1 MIKYVDDVL
10 SGKIVAGKKIKQA
23 CQRFKNDL
31 QRSKN
36 DDFPYYYDPAMADK
50 ACKFVQ
56 MLPLTNGG
64 KFHLAEYQ
72 EWIVSELYGWR
83 VKGTGERRYTQG
95 MVSMARKSGKT
106 YLAASLAAIGLMMEN
121 KPAKNRQVLFV
132 SNALKQAKLGY
143 DMLSSSLRQ
152 VQKISRL
159 MRHRVK
165 VQKERITDLPTD
177 SFATAL
183 ASDTNTLDGY
193 AGTTII
199 LDEYAAAKDRK
210 VYDVLKSGQAQ
221 EPNSLLLIISTSG
234 LDLNVPMYAEY
245 KMLSDVLA
253 GKKQADRY
261 FIAIWELDDRKEV
274 TDPNMWIKANP
285 IFEIPTIRQ
294 RMQPKIQDDVDLGI
308 AQDDLV
314 PVLTK
319 NFNMWLQAA
328 DNSYISV
335 DDWDN
340 TEIKKPDIHKRDVYI
355 GCDMSKTN
363 DLTAISWIV
372 PIDGRFYVDSHSF
385 VGTKYGLDRKIK
397 LDGFNYRAGARRGEC
412 SITTLDSGVID
423 TDEVFNYLVNL
434 INKYQWN
441 VKGIC
446 YDAWNF
452 NNILTKC
459 ERELPNIP
467 LLEVRQG
474 TITLNVPTRE
484 FRDNL
489 FEKKIV
495 HNDNQLLRYSMI
507 NARIKEDNNG
517 WQLQKKSRNSN
528 SRIDPAAALMNAYVF
543 ARNYFNEQEQNQNLN
558 DFYSSPE
565 FMQWKVVKM
574 INEFI

>member
-1 MIKYVDDVL
+1 MIRYVDDVL
-10 SGKIVAGKKIKQA
+10 SGKITAGRKIQQA

-31 QRSKN
+31 ERSKSN
-36 DDFPYYYDPAMADK
+36 DFPYYYDEKMAHK
-50 ACKFVQ
+50 ACQFVQ

-64 KFHLAEYQ
+64 KFKLAEYQ

-83 VKGTGERRYTQG
+83 VKETGERRYTQG

-106 YLAASLAAIGLMMEN
+106 YLAASLAAIGLMMEQ

-152 VQKISRL
+152 VQKSSRL
-159 MRHRVK
+159 IRHRIK

-245 KMLSDVLA
+245 QMLSDVLA
-253 GKKQADRY
+253 GKKRADRY
-261 FIAIWELDDRKEV
+261 FIAIWELDNRNEV
-274 TDPNMWIKANP
+274 TKPKNWIKANP
-285 IFEIPTIRQ
+285 IFEIPTIEK
-294 RMQPKIQDDVDLGI
+294 RMASKIKDDVNLGI
-308 AQDDLV
+308 AQDDLI

-335 DDWDN
+335 DDWDK
-340 TEIKKPDIHKRDVYI
+340 TEIEKPNIIGQDVYI
-355 GCDMSKTN
+355 GFDMSKTN
-363 DLTAISWIV
+363 DLTAISWII
-372 PIDGRFYVDSHSF
+372 PIGSRFYVDSHSF
-385 VGTKYGLDRKIK
+385 VGTKYGLDQKIK
-397 LDGFNYRAGARRGEC
+397 RDGFDYRTGEKRKEC

-423 TDEVFNYLVNL
+423 IDDVFDYLRKL
-434 INKYQWN
+434 IEANNWN
-441 VKGIC
+441 VKAIC
-446 YDAWNF
+446 YDPWNF
-452 NNILTKC
+452 NNIIAKC
-459 ERELPNIP
+459 EREFPNIP
-467 LLEVRQG
+467 LIEIRQG
-474 TITLNVPTRE
+474 TLTLNVPTRE

-489 FEKKIV
+489 FQKKIV
-495 HNDNQLLRYSMI
+495 HSDNRLLRYSMI

-528 SRIDPAAALMNAYVF
+528 SRIDPAAALMNAYVI
-543 ARNYFNEQEQNQNLN
+543 ARNYFNEHEQVTNAN
-558 DFYSSPE
+558 DYYTSDKFT
-565 FMQWKVVKM
+565 F
-574 INEFI
+574 

>member
-10 SGKIVAGKKIKQA
+10 SGKIVAGKKIRLA
-23 CQRFKNDL
+23 CERFKRDL
-31 QRSKN
+31 ERSKS
-36 DDFPYYYDPAMADK
+36 DDFPYYYDEKLARK
-50 ACKFVQ
+50 ACRFVQ
-56 MLPLTNGG
+56 KLPLTNGG
-64 KFHLAEYQ
+64 EFHLAEYQ

-83 VKGTGERRYTQG
+83 VKETGERRYTQG

-106 YLAASLAAIGLMMEN
+106 YLAASLAAIGLMMED

-152 VQKISRL
+152 VQKTSRL
-159 MRHRVK
+159 IRHRVK

-274 TDPNMWIKANP
+274 HKPETWVKANP
-285 IFEIPTIRQ
+285 IFEIPAIKQ
-294 RMQPKIQDDVDLGI
+294 RMQPKIQDDVNLGI
-308 AQDDLV
+308 AQDDLI

-335 DDWDN
+335 DDWDK
-340 TEIKKPDIHKRDVYI
+340 TEIDTPDVTGRDVYI
-355 GCDMSKTN
+355 GFDMSKTN
-363 DLTAISWIV
+363 DLTAVSWVI

-385 VGTKYGLDRKIK
+385 VGTKYGLDKKIK
-397 LDGFNYRAGARRGEC
+397 LDGFNYRAGEKRGEC

-423 TDEVFNYLVNL
+423 TDDVFTYVKKL
-434 INKYQWN
+434 IAKNQWN
-441 VKGIC
+441 VKAIC
-446 YDAWNF
+446 YDGYNF
-452 NNILTKC
+452 NSVLAKF
-459 ERELPNIP
+459 ERELPNLP
-467 LLEVRQG
+467 LVEVRQG
-474 TITLNVPTRE
+474 AITLNVPTRE

-489 FEKKIV
+489 FQKKIV
-495 HNDNQLLRYSMI
+495 HDDNRLLRYSMI

-528 SRIDPAAALMNAYVF
+528 NRIAPAAALLNAYVF
-543 ARNYFNEQEQNQNLN
+543 ARTYYDNQEKSKTLN

-565 FMQWKVVKM
+565 FTQ
-574 INEFI
+574 

>member
-10 SGKIVAGKKIKQA
+10 SGKIVAGKKIRLA
-23 CQRFKNDL
+23 CERYKRDL
-31 QRSKN
+31 ERSKS
-36 DDFPYYYDPAMADK
+36 DDFPFYYDEKMAHK
-50 ACKFVQ
+50 ACQFVQ

-152 VQKISRL
+152 VQKTSRL
-159 MRHRVK
+159 VRRRVK

-261 FIAIWELDDRKEV
+261 FIAIWELDDRKEANKPK
-274 TDPNMWIKANP
+274 TWIKANP
-285 IFEIPTIRQ
+285 IFEIPAIKK

-308 AQDDLV
+308 AQDDLI

-328 DNSYISV
+328 DDSYISV
-335 DDWDN
+335 DDWDK
-340 TEIKKPDIHKRDVYI
+340 TEIDTPDTTGRDVYI
-355 GCDMSKTN
+355 GFDMSKTN

-372 PIDGRFYVDSHSF
+372 PIDGRFYVDSHSWI
-385 VGTKYGLDRKIK
+385 GTKYGLDRKIK
-397 LDGFNYRAGARRGEC
+397 LDGFNYRAGEKRGEC
-412 SITTLDSGVID
+412 SITTLASGVID
-423 TDEVFNYLVNL
+423 VDDVFTYLQKIIQQNR
-434 INKYQWN
+434 WN
-441 VKGIC
+441 VKAIC
-446 YDAWNF
+446 YDPWNF
-452 NNILTKC
+452 NNILAKC
-459 ERELPNIP
+459 ERKLPDIP
-467 LLEVRQG
+467 LIEVRQG

-489 FEKKIV
+489 FQKKII
-495 HNDNQLLRYSMI
+495 HDNNQLLRYSMI

-543 ARNYFNEQEQNQNLN
+543 ARTYFTDQEKSKTLN

-565 FMQWKVVKM
+565 FLQ
-574 INEFI
+574 

>member
-1 MIKYVDDVL
+1 MIRYVDDVL
-10 SGKIVAGKKIKQA
+10 SGKITAGRKIQQA

-31 QRSKN
+31 ERSKSN
-36 DDFPYYYDPAMADK
+36 DFPYYYDEKMAHK
-50 ACKFVQ
+50 ACQFVQ

-64 KFHLAEYQ
+64 KFKLAEYQ

-83 VKGTGERRYTQG
+83 VKETGERRYTQG

-106 YLAASLAAIGLMMEN
+106 YLAASLAAIGLMMEQ

-152 VQKISRL
+152 VQKSSRL
-159 MRHRVK
+159 IRHRIK

-245 KMLSDVLA
+245 QMLSDVLA

-261 FIAIWELDDRKEV
+261 FIAIWELDNRNEV
-274 TDPNMWIKANP
+274 TKPKNWIKANP
-285 IFEIPTIRQ
+285 IFEIPTIEK
-294 RMQPKIQDDVDLGI
+294 RMAPKIKDDVNLGI
-308 AQDDLV
+308 AQDDLI

-335 DDWDN
+335 DDWDK
-340 TEIKKPDIHKRDVYI
+340 TEIEKPNIIGQDVYI
-355 GCDMSKTN
+355 GFDMSKTN
-363 DLTAISWIV
+363 DLTAISWII
-372 PIDGRFYVDSHSF
+372 PIGGRFYVDSHSF
-385 VGTKYGLDRKIK
+385 VGTKYGLDQKIK
-397 LDGFNYRAGARRGEC
+397 RDGFNYRAGEKRKEC
-412 SITTLDSGVID
+412 SITTLESGVID
-423 TDEVFNYLVNL
+423 IDDVFSYLRDL
-434 INKYQWN
+434 ITTNQWN
-441 VKGIC
+441 VKAIC
-446 YDAWNF
+446 YDPWNF
-452 NNILTKC
+452 NNIIAKC
-459 ERELPNIP
+459 EREFPNIP
-467 LLEVRQG
+467 LIEIRQG
-474 TITLNVPTRE
+474 TMTLNVPTRE

-489 FEKKIV
+489 FQKKII
-495 HNDNQLLRYSMI
+495 HSDNRLLRYSMI

-517 WQLQKKSRNSN
+517 WQLQKRSRNSN
-528 SRIDPAAALMNAYVF
+528 SRIDPAAALMNAYVI
-543 ARNYFNEQEQNQNLN
+543 ARKYFSEHEQVTNAN
-558 DFYSSPE
+558 DYYTSDKFT
-565 FMQWKVVKM
+565 F
-574 INEFI
+574 

>member
-10 SGKIVAGKKIKQA
+10 SGKIVAGKKIRLA
-23 CQRFKNDL
+23 CERYKHDL
-31 QRSKN
+31 ERSKS
-36 DDFPYYYDPAMADK
+36 DDFPYYYDEKMARK
-50 ACKFVQ
+50 ACQFVQ
-56 MLPLTNGG
+56 MLPLTDGG

-83 VKGTGERRYTQG
+83 VKETGERRYTQG

-152 VQKISRL
+152 VQKTSRL
-159 MRHRVK
+159 VRHRVK

-234 LDLNVPMYAEY
+234 LDLNVPMYTEY

-261 FIAIWELDDRKEV
+261 FIAIWELDDQKEV
-274 TDPNMWIKANP
+274 NDPKMWIKANP
-285 IFEIPTIRQ
+285 IFEIPAIKK
-294 RMQPKIQDDVDLGI
+294 RMQPKIQDDVNLGI
-308 AQDDLV
+308 AQDDLI

-319 NFNMWLQAA
+319 SLNMWIQAA
-328 DNSYISV
+328 DNSYISI
-335 DDWDN
+335 DDWDK
-340 TEIKKPDIHKRDVYI
+340 TEIETPDVKGRDVYL
-355 GCDMSKTN
+355 GFDMSRTN
-363 DLTAISWIV
+363 DLTAVSWII

-385 VGTKYGLDRKIK
+385 VGTKYGLDKKIK
-397 LDGFNYRAGARRGEC
+397 LDGFNYRAGEKRGEC
-412 SITTLDSGVID
+412 SITTLESGVID
-423 TDEVFNYLVNL
+423 TDDVFDYLQK
-434 INKYQWN
+434 IIHQNKWN
-441 VKGIC
+441 VKMIC
-446 YDAWNF
+446 YDPWNF
-452 NNILTKC
+452 NNILAKC
-459 ERELPNIP
+459 ERELPDIP
-467 LLEVRQG
+467 LIEVRQG
-474 TITLNVPTRE
+474 TLTLNVPTRE

-489 FEKKIV
+489 FQKKII

-543 ARNYFNEQEQNQNLN
+543 ARTYFTDQEKSKTLN

-565 FMQWKVVKM
+565 FLQ
-574 INEFI
+574 

>member
-1 MIKYVDDVL
+1 MIKYVNDVL
-10 SGKIVAGKKIKQA
+10 SGKIVAGKKIRLA
-23 CQRFKNDL
+23 CERYKRDL
-31 QRSKN
+31 ERSKS
-36 DDFPYYYDPAMADK
+36 DDFPFYYDEKMARK
-50 ACKFVQ
+50 ACRFVQ
-56 MLPLTNGG
+56 MLPLTDGG

-83 VKGTGERRYTQG
+83 VKETGERRYTQG

-152 VQKISRL
+152 VQKTSRL
-159 MRHRVK
+159 VRHRVK

-234 LDLNVPMYAEY
+234 LDLNAPMYTEY

-261 FIAIWELDDRKEV
+261 FIAIWELDDRKEANKPK
-274 TDPNMWIKANP
+274 TWIKANP
-285 IFEIPTIRQ
+285 IFEIPAIKK
-294 RMQPKIQDDVDLGI
+294 RMQPKIQDDVNLGI
-308 AQDDLV
+308 AQDDLI

-328 DNSYISV
+328 DNSYISM
-335 DDWDN
+335 DDWDKA
-340 TEIKKPDIHKRDVYI
+340 EIDTPDTTGRDVYI
-355 GCDMSKTN
+355 GFDMSKTN

-372 PIDGRFYVDSHSF
+372 PIDGRFYVDSHSW

-397 LDGFNYRAGARRGEC
+397 LDGFNYPAGEKRGEC
-412 SITTLDSGVID
+412 SITTLASGVID
-423 TDEVFNYLVNL
+423 IDDVFAYLQKIIQQN
-434 INKYQWN
+434 QWN
-441 VKGIC
+441 VKAIC
-446 YDAWNF
+446 YDPWNF
-452 NNILTKC
+452 NNILAKC
-459 ERELPNIP
+459 ERELPDIP
-467 LLEVRQG
+467 LIEVRQG
-474 TITLNVPTRE
+474 TLTLNVPTRE

-489 FEKKIV
+489 FQKKII

-543 ARNYFNEQEQNQNLN
+543 ARTYFTDQEKSRTLN

-565 FMQWKVVKM
+565 FLQWKVVRL

>member
-10 SGKIVAGKKIKQA
+10 SGKIVAGKKIHLA
-23 CQRFKNDL
+23 CERYKRDL
-31 QRSKN
+31 ERSKS
-36 DDFPYYYDPAMADK
+36 DDFPYYYDEKMARK
-50 ACKFVQ
+50 ACQFVQ
-56 MLPLTNGG
+56 MLPLTDGG

-83 VKGTGERRYTQG
+83 VKETGERRYTQG

-106 YLAASLAAIGLMMEN
+106 YLAASLAAIGLLMEN
-121 KPAKNRQVLFV
+121 EPAKNRQVLFV

-152 VQKISRL
+152 VQKTSRL
-159 MRHRVK
+159 IRHRVK

-234 LDLNVPMYAEY
+234 LDLNVPMYSEY

-261 FIAIWELDDRKEV
+261 FIAIWELDDREEANKPE
-274 TDPNMWIKANP
+274 TWIKANP
-285 IFEIPTIRQ
+285 IFEIPSIKK
-294 RMQPKIQDDVDLGI
+294 RMQPKIKDDVDLGI

-335 DDWDN
+335 DDWDK
-340 TEIKKPDIHKRDVYI
+340 TEIETPDVTGRDVYL
-355 GCDMSKTN
+355 GFDMSKTN
-363 DLTAISWIV
+363 DLTAVSWII

-385 VGTKYGLDRKIK
+385 VGTKYGLDKKIK
-397 LDGFNYRAGARRGEC
+397 LDGFNYRAGEKRGEC

-423 TDEVFNYLVNL
+423 TDEVFNYVKDL
-434 INKYQWN
+434 ITKNNWN
-441 VKGIC
+441 VKAVC
-446 YDAWNF
+446 YDGYNF
-452 NNILTKC
+452 NSVLTKF
-459 ERELPNIP
+459 ERELPSIP
-467 LLEVRQG
+467 MREVRQG

-489 FEKKIV
+489 FQKKIT
-495 HNDNQLLRYSMI
+495 HNGNRLLRYSMI

-528 SRIDPAAALMNAYVF
+528 NRIDPAAALMNAYVF
-543 ARNYFNEQEQNQNLN
+543 ARSYFDDQEKSKTLN

-565 FMQWKVVKM
+565 FLQ
-574 INEFI
+574 

>member
-10 SGKIVAGKKIKQA
+10 SGKIIAGKKIRLA
-23 CQRFKNDL
+23 CERFKRDL
-31 QRSKN
+31 ERSKS
-36 DDFPYYYDPAMADK
+36 DDFPYYYDEKQARK
-50 ACKFVQ
+50 ACQFVQ
-56 MLPLTNGG
+56 KLPLTNGG

-83 VKGTGERRYTQG
+83 VKETGERRYTQG

-106 YLAASLAAIGLMMEN
+106 YLAASLAAVGLMLED

-152 VQKISRL
+152 VQRSSRF
-159 MRHRVK
+159 MRERVK

-234 LDLNVPMYAEY
+234 LDLNVPMYSEY

-261 FIAIWELDDRKEV
+261 FIAIWELDDREEV
-274 TDPNMWIKANP
+274 HKPETWIKANP
-285 IFEIPTIRQ
+285 IFEIPAIKK
-294 RMQPKIQDDVDLGI
+294 RMQPKIQDDVNLGI
-308 AQDDLV
+308 AQDDLI

-319 NFNMWLQAA
+319 NFNMWLQAGDDA
-328 DNSYISV
+328 YISI
-335 DDWDN
+335 DDWDK
-340 TEIKKPDIHKRDVYI
+340 TEIETPDVTGRDVYL
-355 GCDMSKTN
+355 GFDMSRTN
-363 DLTAISWIV
+363 DLTAVSWII

-385 VGTKYGLDRKIK
+385 VGTKYGLDKKIK
-397 LDGFNYRAGARRGEC
+397 LDGFNYRAGEKRGEC

-423 TDEVFNYLVNL
+423 TDEVFNYVKDL
-434 INKYQWN
+434 ITKNNWN
-441 VKGIC
+441 VKAVC
-446 YDAWNF
+446 YDGYNF
-452 NNILTKC
+452 NSVLTKF
-459 ERELPNIP
+459 ERELPSIP
-467 LLEVRQG
+467 MREVRQG

-489 FEKKIV
+489 FQKKIV
-495 HNDNQLLRYSMI
+495 HNGNRLLRYSMI

-528 SRIDPAAALMNAYVF
+528 NRIDPAAALMNAYVY
-543 ARNYFNEQEQNQNLN
+543 ARDYFDDQEKSKALN

-565 FMQWKVVKM
+565 FMQ
-574 INEFI
+574 

>member
-10 SGKIVAGKKIKQA
+10 SGEIIAGKKIRLA
-23 CQRFKNDL
+23 CERYKHDL
-31 QRSKN
+31 ERSKS
-36 DDFPYYYDPAMADK
+36 DDFPYYYDEKAARK
-50 ACKFVQ
+50 ACQFVQ
-56 MLPLTNGG
+56 TLPLTNGG

-106 YLAASLAAIGLMMEN
+106 YLAASLAAIGLLMEN

-152 VQKISRL
+152 VQKTSRII
-159 MRHRVK
+159 RHRVK

-234 LDLNVPMYAEY
+234 LDLNVPMYSEY

-253 GKKQADRY
+253 GKKRADRY

-274 TDPNMWIKANP
+274 TKPKTWVKANP
-285 IFEIPTIRQ
+285 IFEIPAIKK
-294 RMQPKIQDDVDLGI
+294 RMQPKIQDDVNLGI
-308 AQDDLV
+308 AQDDLI

-328 DNSYISV
+328 DDSYISV
-335 DDWDN
+335 DDWDKA
-340 TEIKKPDIHKRDVYI
+340 EIETPDIKGRDVYI
-355 GCDMSKTN
+355 GFDMSKTN
-363 DLTAISWIV
+363 DLTAVSWIV
-372 PIDGRFYVDSHSF
+372 PIDGRFYVDSHSW

-397 LDGFNYRAGARRGEC
+397 LDGFNYRAGEKRGEC
-412 SITTLDSGVID
+412 SITTLASGVID
-423 TDEVFNYLVNL
+423 TDDVFTYLQRTIQQN
-434 INKYQWN
+434 QWN
-441 VKGIC
+441 VKAIC
-446 YDAWNF
+446 YDPWNF
-452 NNILTKC
+452 NNILAKC
-459 ERELPNIP
+459 EKELPDIP
-467 LLEVRQG
+467 LIEVRQG
-474 TITLNVPTRE
+474 ALTLNVPTRE

-489 FEKKIV
+489 FQKKIV

-543 ARNYFNEQEQNQNLN
+543 ARTYFDDQEKNKTLN

-565 FMQWKVVKM
+565 FMQ
-574 INEFI
+574 

>member
-10 SGKIVAGKKIKQA
+10 SGKIIAGKKIHLA
-23 CQRFKNDL
+23 CERYKRDL
-31 QRSKN
+31 ERSKS
-36 DDFPYYYDPAMADK
+36 DDFPYYYDEKMARK
-50 ACKFVQ
+50 ACQFVQ

-152 VQKISRL
+152 VQKTSRL
-159 MRHRVK
+159 IRHRIK
-165 VQKERITDLPTD
+165 VQKERITDLPSD

-245 KMLSDVLA
+245 QMLSDVLA

-274 TDPNMWIKANP
+274 NKSKTWIKANP
-285 IFEIPTIRQ
+285 IFEIPSIRK
-294 RMQPKIQDDVDLGI
+294 RMQPKIQDDVNLGI

-328 DNSYISV
+328 DDSYISV
-335 DDWDN
+335 DDWDRAL
-340 TEIKKPDIHKRDVYI
+340 IDAPDTTGKDVYV
-355 GCDMSKTN
+355 GFDMSKTN
-363 DLTAISWIV
+363 DLTAISWVI

-397 LDGFNYRAGARRGEC
+397 LDGFNYRVGEQRGEC

-423 TDEVFNYLVNL
+423 TDDVFNYLVKL
-434 INKYQWN
+434 INDHQWN
-441 VKGIC
+441 VKMIC
-446 YDAWNF
+446 YDPYNF
-452 NNILTKC
+452 AGVLAKC
-459 ERELPNIP
+459 ERLLPDIP
-467 LLEVRQG
+467 LVAVRQG
-474 TITLNVPTRE
+474 AITLNVPTRE

-489 FEKKIV
+489 FQKNIV
-495 HNDNQLLRYSMI
+495 HGDNRLLRYSMI

-517 WQLQKKSRNSN
+517 WQLQKKDRNSN
-528 SRIDPAAALMNAYVF
+528 NRIDPAAALMNAYVY
-543 ARNYFNEQEQNQNLN
+543 ARKYYEEQEQNKNLN
-558 DFYSSPE
+558 DYYSSPA
-565 FMQWKVVKM
+565 FLQ
-574 INEFI
+574 

>member
-1 MIKYVDDVL
+1 MIRYVEDVL
-10 SGKIVAGKKIKQA
+10 TGKIVVGRKIKLA
-23 CQRFKNDL
+23 CQRFKSDL
-31 QRSKN
+31 KRSKN
-36 DDFPYYYDPAMADK
+36 DEDFPYYYDENMARK

-64 KFHLAEYQ
+64 KFRLAEYQ

-83 VKGTGERRYTQG
+83 VKETGERRYTQG

-152 VQKISRL
+152 VQKSSRL
-159 MRHRVK
+159 IRHRIK

-234 LDLNVPMYAEY
+234 LDLNAPMYAEY
-245 KMLSDVLA
+245 QMLSDVLA

-274 TDPNMWIKANP
+274 TKPKTWIKANP
-285 IFEIPTIRQ
+285 IFEIPSIKQ
-294 RMQPKIQDDVDLGI
+294 RMAPKIKDDVNLGI
-308 AQDDLV
+308 AQDDLI

-328 DNSYISV
+328 ENSYISV
-335 DDWDN
+335 DDWDKAEIQKPN
-340 TEIKKPDIHKRDVYI
+340 TAGCDVYI
-355 GCDMSKTN
+355 GFDMSKTN
-363 DLTAISWIV
+363 DLTAISWII

-385 VGTKYGLDRKIK
+385 VGTKYGLDQKIK
-397 LDGFNYRAGARRGEC
+397 RDGFDYRIGEKRKEC

-423 TDEVFNYLVNL
+423 IDAVFDYLQNL
-434 INKYQWN
+434 INVNQWN
-441 VKGIC
+441 VKAIC
-446 YDAWNF
+446 YDPWNF
-452 NNILTKC
+452 NNIIAKC
-459 ERELPNIP
+459 ERDFPQIP
-467 LLEVRQG
+467 LIEIRQG
-474 TITLNVPTRE
+474 TLTLNVPTRE

-489 FEKKIV
+489 FQRKII
-495 HNDNQLLRYSMI
+495 HSDNRLLRYSMI

-528 SRIDPAAALMNAYVF
+528 SRIDPAAALMNAYVI
-543 ARNYFNEQEQNQNLN
+543 ARKYFSEHEQVTNAN
-558 DFYSSPE
+558 DYYTSDQFT
-565 FMQWKVVKM
+565 F
-574 INEFI
+574 

>member
-10 SGKIVAGKKIKQA
+10 SGKIIAGKKIRLA
-23 CQRFKNDL
+23 CERFKRDL
-31 QRSKN
+31 ERSKS
-36 DDFPYYYDPAMADK
+36 DDFPYYYDEKQARK
-50 ACKFVQ
+50 ACQFVQ
-56 MLPLTNGG
+56 KLPLTNGG

-106 YLAASLAAIGLMMEN
+106 YLAASLAAVGLMLED

-152 VQKISRL
+152 VQRSSRF
-159 MRHRVK
+159 MRERVK

-234 LDLNVPMYAEY
+234 LDLNVPMYSEY

-261 FIAIWELDDRKEV
+261 FIAIWELDDREEV
-274 TDPNMWIKANP
+274 HKPETWIKANP
-285 IFEIPTIRQ
+285 IFEIPAIKK
-294 RMQPKIQDDVDLGI
+294 RMQPKIQDDVNLGI
-308 AQDDLV
+308 AQDDLI

-319 NFNMWLQAA
+319 SLNMWLQAGDDA
-328 DNSYISV
+328 YISI
-335 DDWDN
+335 DDWDKA
-340 TEIKKPDIHKRDVYI
+340 EIETPDVKGRDVYL
-355 GCDMSKTN
+355 GFDMSKTN
-363 DLTAISWIV
+363 DLTAVSWII

-385 VGTKYGLDRKIK
+385 VGTKYGLDKKIK
-397 LDGFNYRAGARRGEC
+397 LDGFNYRAGEKRGEC

-423 TDEVFNYLVNL
+423 TDEVFNYVKDL
-434 INKYQWN
+434 ITKNNWN
-441 VKGIC
+441 VKAVC
-446 YDAWNF
+446 YDGYNF
-452 NNILTKC
+452 NSVLTKF
-459 ERELPNIP
+459 ERELPSIP
-467 LLEVRQG
+467 MREVRQG

-489 FEKKIV
+489 FQKKIV
-495 HNDNQLLRYSMI
+495 HNGNRLLRYSMI

-528 SRIDPAAALMNAYVF
+528 NRIDPAAALMNAYVY
-543 ARNYFNEQEQNQNLN
+543 ARDYFDDQENSKILN

-565 FMQWKVVKM
+565 FMQ
-574 INEFI
+574 

>member
-565 FMQWKVVKM
+565 FMQ
-574 INEFI
+574 

>member
-10 SGKIVAGKKIKQA
+10 SGKIVAGKKIHLA
-23 CQRFKNDL
+23 CERYKRDL
-31 QRSKN
+31 ERSKS
-36 DDFPYYYDPAMADK
+36 DDFPYYYDEKMARK
-50 ACKFVQ
+50 ACQFVQ

-152 VQKISRL
+152 VQKTSRL
-159 MRHRVK
+159 IRHRIK
-165 VQKERITDLPTD
+165 VQKERITDLPSD

-245 KMLSDVLA
+245 QMLSDVLA

-274 TDPNMWIKANP
+274 NKPKNWIKANP
-285 IFEIPTIRQ
+285 IFEIPSIRK
-294 RMQPKIQDDVDLGI
+294 RMQPKIQDDVNLGI

-328 DNSYISV
+328 DDSYISV
-335 DDWDN
+335 DDWDR
-340 TEIKKPDIHKRDVYI
+340 TLIDAPDTNGKDVYV
-355 GCDMSKTN
+355 GFDMSKTN
-363 DLTAISWIV
+363 DLTAISWVI

-397 LDGFNYRAGARRGEC
+397 LDGFNYRVGEQRGEC

-423 TDEVFNYLVNL
+423 TDDVFNYLVKL
-434 INKYQWN
+434 INDHQWN
-441 VKGIC
+441 VKMIC
-446 YDAWNF
+446 YDPYNF
-452 NNILTKC
+452 AGVLAKC
-459 ERELPNIP
+459 ERLLPDIP
-467 LLEVRQG
+467 LVAVRQG
-474 TITLNVPTRE
+474 AITLNVPTRE

-489 FEKKIV
+489 FQKNIV
-495 HNDNQLLRYSMI
+495 HGDNRLLRYSMI

-517 WQLQKKSRNSN
+517 WQLQKKDRNSN
-528 SRIDPAAALMNAYVF
+528 NRIDPAAALMNAYVY
-543 ARNYFNEQEQNQNLN
+543 ARKYYEEQEQNKNLN
-558 DFYSSPE
+558 DYYSSPA
-565 FMQWKVVKM
+565 FLQ
-574 INEFI
+574 

>member
-1 MIKYVDDVL
+1 MIRYVDDVL
-10 SGKIVAGKKIKQA
+10 SGKITAGRKIQQA

-31 QRSKN
+31 ERSESN
-36 DDFPYYYDPAMADK
+36 DFPYYYDEKMAHK
-50 ACKFVQ
+50 ACQFVQ

-64 KFHLAEYQ
+64 KFKLAEYQ

-83 VKGTGERRYTQG
+83 VKETGERRYTQG

-106 YLAASLAAIGLMMEN
+106 YLAASLAAIGLMMEQ

-152 VQKISRL
+152 VQKSSRL
-159 MRHRVK
+159 IRHRLK

-245 KMLSDVLA
+245 QMLSDVLA

-261 FIAIWELDDRKEV
+261 FIAIWELDNRNEV
-274 TDPNMWIKANP
+274 TKPKNWIKANP
-285 IFEIPTIRQ
+285 IFEIPTIEK
-294 RMQPKIQDDVDLGI
+294 RMAPKIKDDVNLGI
-308 AQDDLV
+308 AQDDLI

-335 DDWDN
+335 DDWDK
-340 TEIKKPDIHKRDVYI
+340 TEIEKPNIIGQDVYI
-355 GCDMSKTN
+355 GFDMSKTN
-363 DLTAISWIV
+363 DLTAISWII
-372 PIDGRFYVDSHSF
+372 PIGSRFYVDSHSF
-385 VGTKYGLDRKIK
+385 VGTKYGLDQKIK
-397 LDGFNYRAGARRGEC
+397 RDGFDYRTGEKRKEC
-412 SITTLDSGVID
+412 SITILDSGVID
-423 TDEVFNYLVNL
+423 IDDVFDYLRKL
-434 INKYQWN
+434 IEANNWN
-441 VKGIC
+441 VKAIC
-446 YDAWNF
+446 YDPWNF
-452 NNILTKC
+452 NNIIAKC
-459 ERELPNIP
+459 EREFPNIP
-467 LLEVRQG
+467 LIEIRQG
-474 TITLNVPTRE
+474 TLTLNVPTRE

-489 FEKKIV
+489 FQKKIV
-495 HNDNQLLRYSMI
+495 HSDNRLLRYSMI

-528 SRIDPAAALMNAYVF
+528 SRIDPAAALMNAYVI
-543 ARNYFNEQEQNQNLN
+543 ARNYFNEHEQVTNAN
-558 DFYSSPE
+558 DYYTSDKFT
-565 FMQWKVVKM
+565 F
-574 INEFI
+574 

>member
-10 SGKIVAGKKIKQA
+10 SGKIIAGNKIKLA
-23 CQRFKNDL
+23 CRRFKRDL
-31 QRSKN
+31 ARSKT
-36 DDFPYYYDPAMADK
+36 DSFPYYYDEKMAAK
-50 ACKFVQ
+50 ACQFVQ

-83 VKGTGERRYTQG
+83 VKGSGERRYTQG

-106 YLAASLAAIGLMMEN
+106 YLAASLAAISLLMEN

-143 DMLSSSLRQ
+143 DMLSSGLRQ
-152 VQKISRL
+152 VQKHSRF
-159 MRHRVK
+159 MRQRVR
-165 VQKERITDLPTD
+165 VQKQKITDIPTD

-183 ASDTNTLDGY
+183 ASDTSTLDGY

-234 LDLNVPMYAEY
+234 LDLNAPMYKEY
-245 KMLSDVLA
+245 QMLSDVLA

-274 TDPNMWIKANP
+274 NNPDLWIKANP
-285 IFEIPTIRQ
+285 IFEIPAIHE
-294 RMQPKIQDDVDLGI
+294 RMSAKIKDDVDLGI

-319 NFNMWLQAA
+319 NFNMWIQAA
-328 DNSYISV
+328 DNSYIGV
-335 DDWDN
+335 DDWDR
-340 TEIKKPDIHKRDVYI
+340 TLIKEPDTTGKDVYI
-355 GCDMSKTN
+355 GFDMSKTN
-363 DLTAISWIV
+363 DLTAISWVI

-397 LDGFNYRAGARRGEC
+397 LDGFNYRVGEKRGEC

-423 TDEVFNYLVNL
+423 TDSVFNFLVSL
-434 INKYQWN
+434 IDRQRWN
-441 VKGIC
+441 VKAIC
-446 YDAWNF
+446 YDPWNF
-452 NNILTKC
+452 ANVLTKC

-467 LLEVRQG
+467 LIEVRQG
-474 TITLNVPTRE
+474 TLTLNTPTRE

-489 FEKKIV
+489 FQKKVV
-495 HNDNQLLRYSMI
+495 HGDNRLLRYSMI

-528 SRIDPAAALMNAYVF
+528 SRIDPAAALMNAYVL
-543 ARNYFNEQEQNQNLN
+543 ARKYYDEQEQNQTLN

-565 FMQWKVVKM
+565 FLT
-574 INEFI
+574 

>member
-10 SGKIVAGKKIKQA
+10 SGKVIAGKKIHLA
-23 CQRFKNDL
+23 CERYKRDL
-31 QRSKN
+31 ERSKS
-36 DDFPYYYDPAMADK
+36 DDFPYYYDEKMAKK
-50 ACKFVQ
+50 ACQFVQ

-83 VKGTGERRYTQG
+83 VKDSGERRYTQG

-106 YLAASLAAIGLMMEN
+106 YLAASLAAIGLLMEN
-121 KPAKNRQVLFV
+121 EPAKNRQVLFV

-152 VQKISRL
+152 VQKTSRL
-159 MRHRVK
+159 IRHRVK

-183 ASDTNTLDGY
+183 ASDTSTLDGY

-234 LDLNVPMYAEY
+234 LDLNVPMYSEY

-261 FIAIWELDDRKEV
+261 FIAIWELDDREEV
-274 TDPNMWIKANP
+274 HKPETWIKANP
-285 IFEIPTIRQ
+285 IFEIPAIKK
-294 RMQPKIQDDVDLGI
+294 RMQPKIQDDVNLGI
-308 AQDDLV
+308 AQDDLI

-319 NFNMWLQAA
+319 SLNMWLQAA
-328 DNSYISV
+328 DDSYISV
-335 DDWDN
+335 DDWDK
-340 TEIKKPDIHKRDVYI
+340 TEIDTPDTTGRDVYI
-355 GCDMSKTN
+355 GFDMSKTN
-363 DLTAISWIV
+363 DLTAISWLV
-372 PIDGRFYVDSHSF
+372 PIDGCFYVDSHSF
-385 VGTKYGLDRKIK
+385 VGTKYGLDKKIK
-397 LDGFNYRAGARRGEC
+397 LDGFNYRIGEKRGEC

-434 INKYQWN
+434 IDKHRFN
-441 VKGIC
+441 VKAIC
-446 YDAWNF
+446 YDPWNF
-452 NNILTKC
+452 NSILTRC
-459 ERELPNIP
+459 ERELPNVPMI
-467 LLEVRQG
+467 EVRQG
-474 TITLNVPTRE
+474 TLTLNTPTRE

-489 FEKKIV
+489 FKKKII
-495 HNDNQLLRYSMI
+495 HGDNQLLRYSMI

-517 WQLQKKSRNSN
+517 WQLQKHSRNSN
-528 SRIDPAAALMNAYVF
+528 NRIDPAAALMNAYVIG
-543 ARNYFNEQEQNQNLN
+543 RKYFEEQETNKTLN
-558 DFYSSPE
+558 DYYSSPD
-565 FMQWKVVKM
+565 FL
-574 INEFI
+574 N

>member
-10 SGKIVAGKKIKQA
+10 SGKIVAGKKIRLACERYKQ
-23 CQRFKNDL
+23 DL
-31 QRSKN
+31 ERSKS
-36 DDFPYYYDPAMADK
+36 DDFPYYYDEKMARK
-50 ACKFVQ
+50 ACQFVQ
-56 MLPLTNGG
+56 ILPLTNGS

-106 YLAASLAAIGLMMEN
+106 YLAASLAAIGLLMES

-152 VQKISRL
+152 VQKTSRL
-159 MRHRVK
+159 IRHRVK
-165 VQKERITDLPTD
+165 VQKERITDLLTD

-234 LDLNVPMYAEY
+234 LDLNVPMYSEY

-274 TDPNMWIKANP
+274 TKPETWVKANP
-285 IFEIPTIRQ
+285 IFEIPAIKK
-294 RMQPKIQDDVDLGI
+294 RMQPKIQDDVNLGI
-308 AQDDLV
+308 AQDDLI

-335 DDWDN
+335 DDWDR
-340 TEIKKPDIHKRDVYI
+340 TEIDTPDVKGRDVYI
-355 GCDMSKTN
+355 GFDMSKTN

-372 PIDGRFYVDSHSF
+372 PIDGRFYVDSHSW

-397 LDGFNYRAGARRGEC
+397 LDGFNYRAGEKRGEC
-412 SITTLDSGVID
+412 SITTLASGVID
-423 TDEVFNYLVNL
+423 TDNVFTYLQRTIQQN
-434 INKYQWN
+434 QWN
-441 VKGIC
+441 VKAIC
-446 YDAWNF
+446 YDPWNF
-452 NNILTKC
+452 NNILAKC
-459 ERELPNIP
+459 EKELPDIP
-467 LLEVRQG
+467 LIEVRQG
-474 TITLNVPTRE
+474 ALTLNVPTRE

-489 FEKKIV
+489 FQKKIV

-543 ARNYFNEQEQNQNLN
+543 ARTYFNDQEKSKVLN

-565 FMQWKVVKM
+565 FLQ
-574 INEFI
+574 

>member
-1 MIKYVDDVL
+1 MIRYVEEVL
-10 SGKIVAGKKIKQA
+10 SGKITAGRKIQQA

-31 QRSKN
+31 ERSKS
-36 DDFPYYYDPAMADK
+36 DDSFPYYYDEKMAHK
-50 ACKFVQ
+50 ACQFVQ

-64 KFHLAEYQ
+64 KFHLAKYQ

-83 VKGTGERRYTQG
+83 VRGTGERRYTQG

-152 VQKISRL
+152 VQKTSWLI
-159 MRHRVK
+159 RHRIK

-245 KMLSDVLA
+245 QMLSDVLA

-261 FIAIWELDDRKEV
+261 FIAIWELDNRNEV
-274 TDPNMWIKANP
+274 TKPKNWIKANP
-285 IFEIPTIRQ
+285 IFEIPAIKQ
-294 RMQPKIQDDVDLGI
+294 RMAPKIKDDVNLGI
-308 AQDDLV
+308 AQDDLI

-335 DDWDN
+335 DDWDKA
-340 TEIKKPDIHKRDVYI
+340 EIEKPDIRGRDVYI
-355 GCDMSKTN
+355 GFDMSKTN
-363 DLTAISWIV
+363 DLTAISWII
-372 PIDGRFYVDSHSF
+372 PIGSRFYVDSHSF
-385 VGTKYGLDRKIK
+385 VGTKYGLDQKIK
-397 LDGFNYRAGARRGEC
+397 RDGFDYRTGEKRKEC

-423 TDEVFNYLVNL
+423 IDDVFSYLWDL
-434 INKYQWN
+434 ITTNQWN
-441 VKGIC
+441 VKAIC
-446 YDAWNF
+446 YDPWNF
-452 NNILTKC
+452 NNIIAKC
-459 ERELPNIP
+459 EREFPNIP
-467 LLEVRQG
+467 LIEIRQG
-474 TITLNVPTRE
+474 TLTLNVPTRE

-489 FEKKIV
+489 FQKKII
-495 HNDNQLLRYSMI
+495 HSDNRLLRYSMI

-517 WQLQKKSRNSN
+517 WQLQKRSRNSN
-528 SRIDPAAALMNAYVF
+528 SRIDPAAALMNAYVIARKYF
-543 ARNYFNEQEQNQNLN
+543 ADHEQVTNAN
-558 DFYSSPE
+558 DYYTSDQFT
-565 FMQWKVVKM
+565 F
-574 INEFI
+574 

>member
-1 MIKYVDDVL
+1 MIPYVDDVL
-10 SGKIVAGKKIKQA
+10 NGKIVAGKKIRQA
-23 CQRFKNDL
+23 CERYKRDL
-31 QRSKN
+31 ERSKS
-36 DDFPYYYDPAMADK
+36 DDFPFYYDEKMARK
-50 ACKFVQ
+50 ACQFVE
-56 MLPLTNGG
+56 MLPLTDGG

-83 VKGTGERRYTQG
+83 VKETGERRYTQG

-152 VQKISRL
+152 VQKTSRL
-159 MRHRVK
+159 VRHRVK

-234 LDLNVPMYAEY
+234 LDLNVPMYTEY

-274 TDPNMWIKANP
+274 TKPKTWIKANP
-285 IFEIPTIRQ
+285 IFEIPAIKK
-294 RMQPKIQDDVDLGI
+294 RMQPKIQDDVNLGI
-308 AQDDLV
+308 AQDDLI

-335 DDWDN
+335 DDWDK
-340 TEIKKPDIHKRDVYI
+340 TETDTPDTTGRDVYI
-355 GCDMSKTN
+355 GFDMSKTN
-363 DLTAISWIV
+363 DLTAISWII
-372 PIDGRFYVDSHSF
+372 PIDGRFYVDSHSW

-397 LDGFNYRAGARRGEC
+397 LDGFNYRAGEKRGEC
-412 SITTLDSGVID
+412 SITTLSSGVID
-423 TDEVFNYLVNL
+423 IDDVFAYLQKIIQQN
-434 INKYQWN
+434 QWN
-441 VKGIC
+441 VKAIC
-446 YDAWNF
+446 YDPWNF
-452 NNILTKC
+452 NNILAKC
-459 ERELPNIP
+459 ERELPDIP
-467 LLEVRQG
+467 LIEVRQG
-474 TITLNVPTRE
+474 TLTLNVPTRE

-489 FEKKIV
+489 FQKKII
-495 HNDNQLLRYSMI
+495 HDDNQLLRYSMI

-517 WQLQKKSRNSN
+517 WQLQKRSRNSN

-543 ARNYFNEQEQNQNLN
+543 ARTYFTGQERSKTLN

-565 FMQWKVVKM
+565 FLQ
-574 INEFI
+574 

>member
-10 SGKIVAGKKIKQA
+10 SGKIVAGKKIRLA
-23 CQRFKNDL
+23 CERYKRDL
-31 QRSKN
+31 ERSKS
-36 DDFPYYYDPAMADK
+36 DDFPYYYDEKMARK
-50 ACKFVQ
+50 ACQFVQ
-56 MLPLTNGG
+56 MLPLTDGG

-83 VKGTGERRYTQG
+83 VKETGERRYTQG

-121 KPAKNRQVLFV
+121 KPAKSRQVLFV

-152 VQKISRL
+152 VQKTSRL
-159 MRHRVK
+159 VRHRVK

-261 FIAIWELDDRKEV
+261 FIAIWELDDREEANKPE
-274 TDPNMWIKANP
+274 TWIKANP
-285 IFEIPTIRQ
+285 IFEIPSIKK

-308 AQDDLV
+308 AQDDLI

-335 DDWDN
+335 DDWDK
-340 TEIKKPDIHKRDVYI
+340 TTVSKQPEVDGKEVYI
-355 GCDMSKTN
+355 GVDMSKTN
-363 DLTAISWIV
+363 DLTAVSWIV
-372 PIDGRFYVDSHSF
+372 PIDGCFYVDSHSWI
-385 VGTKYGLDRKIK
+385 GTKYGLDRKIK
-397 LDGFNYRAGARRGEC
+397 LDGFNYRAGEKRREC
-412 SITTLDSGVID
+412 SITTLESGVID
-423 TDEVFNYLVNL
+423 TDDVFNYLVNL
-434 INKYQWN
+434 SNKNHW
-441 VKGIC
+441 KPIIC
-446 YDAWNF
+446 YDPYNF
-452 NNILTKC
+452 NDILTKI
-459 ERELPNIP
+459 EKHMPNWDMRA
-467 LLEVRQG
+467 VRQG
-474 TITLNVPTRE
+474 SLTLNVPTRD
-484 FRDNL
+484 FRDKL
-489 FEKKIV
+489 FQKKII
-495 HNDNQLLRYSMI
+495 HGNNKLLRYSMI

-543 ARNYFNEQEQNQNLN
+543 ARSYFDDQEKSKTLN

-565 FMQWKVVKM
+565 FLQ
-574 INEFI
+574 